1 MPPRP
6 ERPDVTFLFRREQC
20 VQIASTGRTYVIQRQ
35 RYETRE
41 MLGPLVTYKLPQ
53 HLPRLVA
60 LAMLGPREMLG
71 PLVTYKLRGRKR
83 WVDEADLVPAEE
95 DARAEGLPP

>member
-6 ERPDVTFLFRREQC
+6 ERPEVVFLFRRDQS

-41 MLGPLVTYKLPQ
+41 ILGPLVTY
-53 HLPRLVA
+53 R
-60 LAMLGPREMLG
+60 
-71 PLVTYKLRGRKR
+71 LRGRKM
-83 WVDEADLVPAEE
+83 WVDEADLRPVEE

>member
-6 ERPDVTFLFRREQC
+6 EHPEVTFLYRREQC

-41 MLGPLVTYKLPQ
+41 MLGPLVTY
-53 HLPRLVA
+53 R
-60 LAMLGPREMLG
+60 
-71 PLVTYKLRGRKR
+71 LRGRKT
-83 WVDEADLVPAEE
+83 WVDEADLVPVEE